1 MYSQEE
7 IKAVVEKGISTLN
20 LKLDPREL
28 YEPIEYILSI
38 GGKRIR
44 PRLCL
49 TCFSVFSND
58 LTNSVIYP
66 AIALE
71 VFHAFTLI
79 HDDIMDKADIRRGQ
93 KTIHRKWNEN
103 VAILSGDVMSIKA
116 YEYMTMAPVDKVQKA
131 LKLFSKT
138 AAQICEGQQY
148 DMNYEEDPIIAMPD
162 YLNMVGLKTAV
173 LLACSSS
180 MGAIL
185 SGAGEK
191 AEKALYN
198 YGYQLGIAFQIT
210 DDYLDVYANPTTFGK
225 NIGGDIVNNKK
236 SWMQVECIRR
246 VQGENKK
253 RFDNIMAM
261 GADKA
266 EEKIRLMT
274 ELYEELGVNK
284 AAEEEIDKYYDLA
297 MAEIKDLG
305 LSESNIEILAKFA
318 SAIIKRTK

>member
-138 AAQICEGQQY
+138 AAQVCEGQQY